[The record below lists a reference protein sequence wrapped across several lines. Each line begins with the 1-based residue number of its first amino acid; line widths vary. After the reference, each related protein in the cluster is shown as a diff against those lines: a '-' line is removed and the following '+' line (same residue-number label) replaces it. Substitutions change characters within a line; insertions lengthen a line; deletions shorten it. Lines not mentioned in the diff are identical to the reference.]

1 MLPRADPEGLPLP
14 VTAASAN
21 PVSGCRVRS
30 HPAKSASGHACD
42 PGPRG
47 PTPSSPLGRRLA
59 ETTGASHWGPL
70 GRGRCGGC
78 FRSLAPLPVAPAAH
92 PAAVSALPE
101 VNLRQ
106 YENLASVGKNLTKK
120 KKKKSCGWGREV
132 EKRQLSE
139 GRGRARERARKA
151 FLRPPREG
159 GHTRPARRLHFQW
172 FRGNETSAEQRRVA
186 SGRRTA
192 GNHGRGNGVYAVQN
206 GLTQTCWKCR
216 PRRVHSDHLKICVA
230 FDIT

>member
-14 VTAASAN
+14 VAAASAS

-30 HPAKSASGHACD
+30 HPAKSASGRACD

-120 KKKKSCGWGREV
+120 KKSCGWGREV

-159 GHTRPARRLHFQW
+159 GHTAPHEAGSATSFSVVSRKRNFSGAKACGQRSQNCWKPRSRERGLRR
-172 FRGNETSAEQRRVA
+172 AERTH
-186 SGRRTA
+186 SNSLEMPTTA
-192 GNHGRGNGVYAVQN
+192 GPLRPPEDLRG
-206 GLTQTCWKCR
+206 L
-216 PRRVHSDHLKICVA
+216 
-230 FDIT
+230 